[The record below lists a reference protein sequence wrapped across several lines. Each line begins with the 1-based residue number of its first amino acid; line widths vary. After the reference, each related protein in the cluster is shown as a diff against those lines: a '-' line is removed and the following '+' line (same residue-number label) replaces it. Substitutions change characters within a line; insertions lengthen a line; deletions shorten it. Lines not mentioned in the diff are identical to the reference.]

1 MENKLMY
8 VGITH
13 EMAPVAERAYFALS
27 LEQKEDLIRK
37 LKGVLSIR
45 SLIVL
50 TTCNRTEIYF
60 ESDKATPDEVRDV
73 LLSFVKNLH
82 DVELDKTYFHLID
95 HSVSTINHLLQVANG
110 LRSAV
115 VGDKQIITQIKE
127 AYQQALQ
134 KQNQGS
140 LLERAFQ
147 AVFRSHKRVYAESL
161 YKQGSTSTAYSSLKM
176 AEEFFGKQE
185 LKNQAVLVVGA
196 GQISEDV
203 LRYLPKFQFGS
214 VFISNRT
221 SEKAENLAKKYK
233 VNVYSWEHVENGDFT
248 DFDVV
253 ITAVSNRKHLVDQV
267 EETSK
272 KRLWIDLA
280 MPSNVNAKVENRSNK
295 VYNIDEV
302 TRHINSVSDA
312 QLKAIPTVEAIL
324 KEELLRFTD
333 WLEKDNIRTFLR
345 AYKHQVRQH
354 LLEAA
359 SRKQIGAQ
367 DTDDTE
373 NFIEILAN
381 KLVRECAKILN
392 SGFREELISDQI
404 GTDNFILNSEKNT
417 YACFQFGDPR
427 KPYSEAYEKNLTELL
442 MDVSARYR
450 MLRLKMIE

>member
-1 MENKLMY
+1 
-8 VGITH
+8 
-13 EMAPVAERAYFALS
+13 
-27 LEQKEDLIRK
+27 
-37 LKGVLSIR
+37 
-45 SLIVL
+45 
-50 TTCNRTEIYF
+50 
-60 ESDKATPDEVRDV
+60 
-73 LLSFVKNLH
+73 
-82 DVELDKTYFHLID
+82 
-95 HSVSTINHLLQVANG
+95 
-110 LRSAV
+110 
-115 VGDKQIITQIKE
+115 
-127 AYQQALQ
+127 
-134 KQNQGS
+134 
-140 LLERAFQ
+140 
-147 AVFRSHKRVYAESL
+147 AESL

-176 AEEFFGKQE
+176 AEDFFGKQE
-185 LKNQAVLVVGA
+185 LKNLAILVVGA

-221 SEKAENLAKKYK
+221 FEKAESLAKKYRI
-233 VNVYSWEHVENGDFT
+233 NVYSWEHVENGDFI

-267 EETSK
+267 EETTK

-404 GTDNFILNSEKNT
+404 GTDNFILNSEKNA
-417 YACFQFGDPR
+417 YACSQFGDPR